1 MAWNFQRLHKE
12 TFKVKSCKKWIPLWR
27 WAKGFTK
34 SFNGAILRKTLKR
47 LLMWK
52 AVLLEHIFCY
62 LLFKNSPCSNFD
74 GKAQI
79 TVRQLTKHL
88 LQLKIDTINNN
99 NINVRH
105 LGGKG
110 LHLNQSDSNLLSKIL
125 WMQFK
130 NFEKP
135 KDVQISRITVSLSL
149 NILLELSLPHQVEE
163 ATHLWPLVFL
173 RI

>member
-34 SFNGAILRKTLKR
+34 SFNGAIFRKTLKR

-62 LLFKNSPCSNFD
+62 LLFKNSPYSNFD

-88 LQLKIDTINNN
+88 LQLKIDTINN
-99 NINVRH
+99 INVRTF
-105 LGGKG
+105 GAKVYTWIY
-110 LHLNQSDSNLLSKIL
+110 QVQIFWVKVL
-125 WMQFK
+125 WMQLK

-135 KDVQISRITVSLSL
+135 KDVQISRITVLLSL

>member
-34 SFNGAILRKTLKR
+34 SFNGAIFRKTLKR

-62 LLFKNSPCSNFD
+62 LLFKNSPYSNFD

-88 LQLKIDTINNN
+88 LQLKIDTINN
-99 NINVRH
+99 INVRTF
-105 LGGKG
+105 GAKVYTWIY
-110 LHLNQSDSNLLSKIL
+110 Q
-125 WMQFK
+125 
-130 NFEKP
+130 
-135 KDVQISRITVSLSL
+135 VQIFWVKVFESEYPFRAESSSSSKRSNTSLAAGF
-149 NILLELSLPHQVEE
+149 LEN
-163 ATHLWPLVFL
+163 L
-173 RI
+173 RGKNKNKK